1 MVGLLAP
8 VKKIYI
14 LSLVAL
20 GALLG
25 LTFFQPLAT
34 GREYSAVQKEQMIN
48 TGDGWL
54 IQFNLVNREG
64 SDCSFTICEA
74 VDTEDSC
81 QESVLI
87 PPGGIY
93 VYTHHLLSED
103 VSQATVCYTIYREQE
118 EEPVEKLTYYLK

>member
-1 MVGLLAP
+1 MQP
-8 VKKIYI
+8 IKKIYI

-20 GALLG
+20 GVLLV

-34 GREYSAVQKEQMIN
+34 GKQYSTVQKEQIIN

-54 IQFNLVNREG
+54 IQFNLVNRQG
-64 SDCSFTICEA
+64 SDCSFTIYEA

-87 PPGGIY
+87 PPGGVY
-93 VYTHHLLSED
+93 VYTHHILSEN
-103 VSQATVCYTIYREQE
+103 VSQETVYFTIYREQE

>member
-1 MVGLLAP
+1 MLEP

-14 LSLVAL
+14 LSLAAL
-20 GALLG
+20 GALLV

-34 GREYSAVQKEQMIN
+34 GREYSTVQKEQMIN

-64 SDCSFTICEA
+64 SDCSFTIYEA
-74 VDTEDSC
+74 ADTEDIC

-87 PPGGIY
+87 PSGGIY

-103 VSQATVCYTIYREQE
+103 VSQTTVCFTIYREHE